1 VPALRS
7 NDHAELIPVT
17 AFDGAVLELD
27 LPELCIGVA
36 EYEEGPTGCT
46 VFHFPAGA
54 AAATDVRGGSPGVL
68 GGYEWVDAICFAG
81 GSLYGL
87 EAAAGVAAELLA
99 RRDYSVGWTEIPLV
113 SAAIVFDFG
122 RRDNAIYPD
131 KELGRAA
138 LRSARAG
145 AFPLGGRGAGRS
157 ATVGKTFA
165 YEQGE
170 PAGQGAAFRQIGPTK
185 VAVFTVVNAFGAIV
199 DREGEVVRGHLD
211 RTTGSRSRLTEGV
224 ERALAEGSAPR
235 PTPGNTTLTL
245 VVTNEKLD
253 QRSLRQ
259 LGRQVHASL
268 ARAIHPF
275 HALVDGDVLY
285 AVTTGTVTSERLDIV
300 ALGVVASELA
310 WDAVLSSCR

>member
-1 VPALRS
+1 
-7 NDHAELIPVT
+7 
-17 AFDGAVLELD
+17 
-27 LPELCIGVA
+27 
-36 EYEEGPTGCT
+36 
-46 VFHFPAGA
+46 
-54 AAATDVRGGSPGVL
+54 
-68 GGYEWVDAICFAG
+68 
-81 GSLYGL
+81 
-87 EAAAGVAAELLA
+87 
-99 RRDYSVGWTEIPLV
+99 
-113 SAAIVFDFG
+113 
-122 RRDNAIYPD
+122 
-131 KELGRAA
+131 
-138 LRSARAG
+138 
-145 AFPLGGRGAGRS
+145 
-157 ATVGKTFA
+157 
-165 YEQGE
+165 
-170 PAGQGAAFRQIGPTK
+170 
-185 VAVFTVVNAFGAIV
+185 
-199 DREGEVVRGHLD
+199 
-211 RTTGSRSRLTEGV
+211 LTEGV

>member
-1 VPALRS
+1 MAATRS
-7 NDHAELIPVT
+7 NDHLELVPET
-17 AFDGAVLELD
+17 RFEGRALELD
-27 LPELCIGVA
+27 LPELRIGVA
-36 EYEEGPTGCT
+36 EYEAGPTGCT
-46 VFHFPAGA
+46 VFHFPGGA

-68 GGYEWVDAICFAG
+68 GGYEWIDAICFAG

-87 EAAAGVAAELLA
+87 EAATGVAAELLA
-99 RRDYSVGWTEIPLV
+99 QRDYRIGWTEIPLV
-113 SAAIVFDFG
+113 SAAIIFDFG

-131 KELGRAA
+131 RELGRAA
-138 LRSARAG
+138 LRDAREG
-145 AFPLGGRGAGRS
+145 FFPLGARGAGRS

-170 PAGQGAAFRQIGPTK
+170 PSGQGAAFRQIGPTK
-185 VAVFTVVNAFGAIV
+185 VAVFTVVNAVGAIV
-199 DREGEVVRGHLD
+199 DRDGEVVRGHLD
-211 RTTGSRSRLTEGV
+211 TATGARGRLVEGV
-224 ERALAEGSAPR
+224 EQALAEGRAPR

-245 VVTNEKLD
+245 VVTNERLD

-285 AVTTGTVTSERLDIV
+285 AVTTGSITNERLDSV
-300 ALGVVASELA
+300 TLGVLASELA
-310 WDAVLSSCR
+310 WDAVLACFD